1 MRVGRKR
8 IYPLGT
14 TLAQKILTDLKKQP
28 GKRSC
33 SEAKLAEI
41 LRSPCRPFPGTA
53 TCPLKDV
60 SVLEIAPPSR
70 AARVLRNLSI
80 KTVGQLLAA
89 PIEDLMSQW
98 SFGRLSIANVQG
110 SICRLLFPA
119 GPAEDQSPIKYSSF
133 ESMVISFTELVM
145 PNRRAAIIVIERL
158 GLYGKPATLVVLGM
172 RFGITRE
179 RIRQIEADGVSI
191 LASPPN
197 WRRLYRFW
205 EEVWAVLQPVG
216 KPYPLV
222 RLAESIRKRFGWE
235 EAPPIKPLVHI
246 LQLHPNVAIVDDG
259 REIATRAEH
268 LSGHIAAVARPGRSR
283 TGESPRE
290 HKGH

>member
-28 GKRSC
+28 GNLSC
-33 SEAKLAEI
+33 SKAKLAEI
-41 LRSPCRPFPGTA
+41 LRSPYRPSPGTV

-60 SVLEIAPPSR
+60 SVWEIAPPPR
-70 AARVLRNLSI
+70 AARTLRNLNI
-80 KTVGQLLAA
+80 KTVGQLLATS
-89 PIEDLMSQW
+89 IEDLMSQW
-98 SFGRLSIANVQG
+98 SFGRLSIANVQDAL
-110 SICRLLFPA
+110 CRLLLQA
-119 GPAEDQSPIKYSSF
+119 GPAEDQSPMSYSSF
-133 ESMVISFTELVM
+133 ESMVVSYTELVV
-145 PNRRAAIIVIERL
+145 PNRRAAIIAIERL
-158 GLYGKPATLVVLGM
+158 GLYGKPATLVTLGM

-179 RIRQIEADGVSI
+179 RIRQIEADGIGI

-197 WRRLYRFW
+197 WKRLYRFW
-205 EEVWAVLQPVG
+205 EEVWAMLQPAG

-259 REIATRAEH
+259 REITTRTGH
-268 LSGHIAAVARPGRSR
+268 WSGRVTAVARPGRSR
-283 TGESPRE
+283 TGESPQ
-290 HKGH
+290 